1 MRRTLAEN
9 MLNIC
14 ETQNA
19 YFLTGD
25 IGSFGLKPFADK
37 YPNKFINCG
46 VAEANMVGVAAGLAM
61 SGAVVYIH
69 SIVPFITMRCYEQL
83 RVDVAMQNL
92 PVKVISVGACFDYS
106 AMGITHHG
114 YEDLALMKNFP
125 NFRIS
130 IPCSPVEFKEV
141 MLASASRS
149 EPEYI
154 RLTTANYKGYSSYEG
169 SVVRQGNGT
178 VVLTYGS
185 LLQDVVEICEEGN
198 LNVRII
204 NMSCIKPLPDLKPL
218 FFNCDRVIVAEE
230 HFGNGGLGQEV
241 GYQIAKEGLSIKFQ
255 ALFVESYIRSYGSY
269 EDMKKAARLDKAS
282 LAQAIRGIL

>member
-9 MLNIC
+9 MLRIC

-37 YPNKFINCG
+37 YPDKFINCG
-46 VAEANMVGVAAGLAM
+46 IAEANMVGVAAGLAM
-61 SGAVVYIH
+61 TGAVVYIH

-92 PVKVISVGACFDYS
+92 PVKVLSVGACFDYS
-106 AMGITHHG
+106 TMGVTHHG
-114 YEDLALMKNFP
+114 YEDLALMKSFP
-125 NFRIS
+125 NFRVS
-130 IPCSPVEFKEV
+130 VPCSPVEFKEV
-141 MLASASRS
+141 MLASATRP

-154 RLTTANYKGYSSYEG
+154 RLTTANYKGYKG
-169 SVVRQGNGT
+169 SPVAREGNGT

-185 LLQDVVEICEEGN
+185 LLQDVVEICEEGD
-198 LNVRII
+198 LNVRVI
-204 NMSCIKPLPDLKPL
+204 NMSCVKPLPDLKPL
-218 FFNCDRVIVAEE
+218 FFGCDRVIVAEE

-241 GYQIAKEGLSIKFQ
+241 GYQIAKEGFGVDFQ
-255 ALFVESYIRSYGSY
+255 ALFVKDYIRSYGSY
-269 EDMKKAARLDKAS
+269 DDMKKAAGLDKAS
-282 LAQAIRGIL
+282 LAQAIRGTL